1 MTAIFYSY
9 KTGILSFTDISFFR
23 INMDLKDYG
32 ILRFVYLILFVY
44 ICLNNQKIKKMTAHE
59 FNNNLVQM
67 KSNLQ
72 RFAMSL
78 TSDRDTALDL
88 VQDTYLKA
96 ITYKD
101 KFVDYSNLKAWV
113 FTIMKNTFINNYR
126 RNVKENTIIDGTQD
140 LYYLN
145 MPHDKGF
152 VSPESNYAQA
162 EIEKAID
169 SLSDDFRIPFRMHID
184 GFKYHEIADKLGLKI
199 GTVKSRIFFTRQK
212 LMLILKDYDS

>member
-1 MTAIFYSY
+1 MLEQSKNKNMT
-9 KTGILSFTDISFFR
+9 T
-23 INMDLKDYG
+23 
-32 ILRFVYLILFVY
+32 
-44 ICLNNQKIKKMTAHE
+44 QE
-59 FNNNLVQM
+59 FSNNLIQM
-67 KSNLQ
+67 KGNLQ

-96 ITYKD
+96 ITYKE
-101 KFVDYSNLKAWV
+101 KFVDYTNLKAWV

-126 RNVKENTIIDGTQD
+126 RNIKENTIIDGTQD

-152 VSPESNYAQA
+152 ISPESNYAQE

-169 SLSDDFRIPFRMHID
+169 SLSDEFRIPFRMHIE

-212 LMLILKDYDS
+212 LMLILKDYES

>member
-1 MTAIFYSY
+1 MT
-9 KTGILSFTDISFFR
+9 THD
-23 INMDLKDYG
+23 
-32 ILRFVYLILFVY
+32 
-44 ICLNNQKIKKMTAHE
+44 
-59 FNNNLVQM
+59 FNNNLIGM

-96 ITYKD
+96 ITHKD
-101 KFVDYSNLKAWV
+101 LFVDYTNLKAWV

-126 RNVKENTIIDGTQD
+126 RNIKENTIIDGTRD
-140 LYYLN
+140 LYFLN

-152 VSPESNYAQA
+152 ISPESKYSEN

-169 SLSDDFRIPFRMHID
+169 SLDDDFRVPFRMHLD
-184 GFKYHEIADKLGLKI
+184 GFKYKEIADKLDLKI

-212 LMLILKDYDS
+212 LMLMLKDYNR

>member
-1 MTAIFYSY
+1 MT
-9 KTGILSFTDISFFR
+9 
-23 INMDLKDYG
+23 
-32 ILRFVYLILFVY
+32 
-44 ICLNNQKIKKMTAHE
+44 QHE
-59 FNNNLVQM
+59 FTSNLIDM
-67 KSNLQ
+67 KGNLQ

-88 VQDTYLKA
+88 VQDTYVKA

-101 KFVDYSNLKAWV
+101 KFVDYTNLKAWV

-140 LYYLN
+140 LYYIN
-145 MPHDKGF
+145 QPSEKGF
-152 VSPESNYAQA
+152 ISPESIYSAS

-169 SLSDDFRIPFRMHID
+169 SLSDEFRIPFIMHIE
-184 GFKYHEIADKLGLKI
+184 GFKYKEIADELGLKI

-212 LMLILKDYDS
+212 LMLMLKDYER

>member
-1 MTAIFYSY
+1 MTQF
-9 KTGILSFTDISFFR
+9 
-23 INMDLKDYG
+23 
-32 ILRFVYLILFVY
+32 
-44 ICLNNQKIKKMTAHE
+44 E
-59 FNNNLVQM
+59 FNSNLIAM
-67 KSNLQ
+67 KTNLQ

-101 KFVDYSNLKAWV
+101 KFVDYTNLKAWV

-140 LYYLN
+140 LYYIN
-145 MPHDKGF
+145 QPHDKGF
-152 VSPESNYAQA
+152 ISPESTYSEG
-162 EIEKAID
+162 EIENAID
-169 SLSDDFRIPFRMHID
+169 SLSDEFKIPFRMHIE
-184 GFKYHEIADKLGLKI
+184 GFKYKEIADELGLKI

-212 LMLILKDYDS
+212 LMLMLKDYVR

>member
-1 MTAIFYSY
+1 MTQY
-9 KTGILSFTDISFFR
+9 
-23 INMDLKDYG
+23 
-32 ILRFVYLILFVY
+32 
-44 ICLNNQKIKKMTAHE
+44 E
-59 FNNNLVQM
+59 FNNSLLEM

-101 KFVDYSNLKAWV
+101 KFVDYTNLKAWV

-140 LYYLN
+140 LYYIN
-145 MPHDKGF
+145 QPHDKGF
-152 VSPESNYAQA
+152 ISPESSFSES
-162 EIEKAID
+162 EIERAID
-169 SLSDDFRIPFRMHID
+169 SLSDEFRIPFRMHVD
-184 GFKYHEIADKLGLKI
+184 GYKYKEIADELGLKI

-212 LMLILKDYDS
+212 LMLILKDYVR

>member
-1 MTAIFYSY
+1 MTQY
-9 KTGILSFTDISFFR
+9 
-23 INMDLKDYG
+23 
-32 ILRFVYLILFVY
+32 
-44 ICLNNQKIKKMTAHE
+44 E
-59 FNNNLVQM
+59 FNNNLIGL
-67 KSNLQ
+67 KANLQ

-101 KFVDYSNLKAWV
+101 KFVDYTHLKAWV

-126 RNVKENTIIDGTQD
+126 RNVKENTIIDGTQE
-140 LYYLN
+140 LYYIN
-145 MPHDKGF
+145 QPHDKGF
-152 VSPESNYAQA
+152 ISPESTYAEG

-169 SLSDDFRIPFRMHID
+169 SLSDDFKIPFRMHID
-184 GFKYHEIADKLGLKI
+184 GYKYKEIADGLGLKI

-212 LMLILKDYDS
+212 LMLMLKDYVR

>member
-1 MTAIFYSY
+1 MTDFLYIIKLTQFR
-9 KTGILSFTDISFFR
+9 LSLEYNDF
-23 INMDLKDYG
+23 K
-32 ILRFVYLILFVY
+32 ILRFAYPYLSVYLCI
-44 ICLNNQKIKKMTAHE
+44 NNKIIQTEMTALE
-59 FNNNLVQM
+59 FNNSLIGM

-72 RFAMSL
+72 KFAMSL
-78 TSDRDTALDL
+78 TSDRDSALDL

-101 KFVDYSNLKAWV
+101 KFVDYTNLKAWV

-126 RNVKENTIIDGTQD
+126 RGIRENTMVDGTQD
-140 LYYLN
+140 LYYIN

-152 VSPESNYAQA
+152 ISPESVYSEN

-169 SLSDDFRIPFRMHID
+169 SLEDEFRIPFRMHIE
-184 GFKYHEIADKLGLKI
+184 GYKYKEISDELNLKI

-212 LMLILKDYDS
+212 LMKILKDYNN

>member
-1 MTAIFYSY
+1 MTQY
-9 KTGILSFTDISFFR
+9 
-23 INMDLKDYG
+23 
-32 ILRFVYLILFVY
+32 
-44 ICLNNQKIKKMTAHE
+44 E
-59 FNNNLVQM
+59 FNNSLLEM

-101 KFVDYSNLKAWV
+101 KFVDYTNLKAWV

-140 LYYLN
+140 LYYIN
-145 MPHDKGF
+145 QPHDKGF
-152 VSPESNYAQA
+152 ISPESSYSES

-169 SLSDDFRIPFRMHID
+169 SLSDEFRIPFRMHVD
-184 GFKYHEIADKLGLKI
+184 GYKYKEIADELGLKI

-212 LMLILKDYDS
+212 LMLILKDYVR